1 MTRGYYSFQDVTAR
15 KLPAGNFGG
24 IGPQPRAYVE
34 LYVIQKGGPD
44 G

>member
-1 MTRGYYSFQDVTAR
+1 MTGGYHSFYYASAR

-24 IGPQPRAYVE
+24 IGPQPPAYVE
-34 LYVIQKGGPD
+34 LYVIQEGGTD